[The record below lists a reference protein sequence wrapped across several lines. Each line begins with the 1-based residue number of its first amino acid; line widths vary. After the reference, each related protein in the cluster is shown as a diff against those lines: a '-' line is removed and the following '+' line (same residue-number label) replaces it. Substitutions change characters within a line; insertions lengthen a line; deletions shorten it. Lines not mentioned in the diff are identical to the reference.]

1 MNMSAPTRHITIRP
15 FELADLSH
23 IVEVEHAVYGSA
35 AYSRYVFRQ
44 LYDLFPSL
52 LWVAIDDSTGKL
64 AGHLCGAISED
75 HTLGWLLNAAVLAHY
90 RRQGIGRRLVERG
103 VAQLLTVGV
112 RCVRTTTEV
121 GNSAANRMYAS
132 LGFHEVRTAV
142 NYYDDGVDRLI
153 FEYYPPPRADQ

>member
-1 MNMSAPTRHITIRP
+1 MTLPTQTRHITIRP
-15 FELADLSH
+15 FELADLAQ

-52 LWVAIDDSTGKL
+52 VWVAIDDATGKL
-64 AGHLCGAISED
+64 AGHLCAAISED
-75 HTLGWLLNAAVLAHY
+75 HAVGWLLNAAVLAHY

-103 VAQLLTVGV
+103 VAQLVAAGV

-121 GNSAANRMYAS
+121 GNTAANRMYES
-132 LGFHEVRTAV
+132 LGFAEVRTAV

-153 FEYYPPPRADQ
+153 FEYYPPRA